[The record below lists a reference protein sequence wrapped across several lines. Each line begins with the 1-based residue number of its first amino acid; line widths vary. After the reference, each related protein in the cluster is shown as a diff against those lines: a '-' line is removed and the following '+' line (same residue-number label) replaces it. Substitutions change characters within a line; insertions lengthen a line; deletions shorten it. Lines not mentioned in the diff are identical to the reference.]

1 LKNLKISATITMVLG
16 GFVSLAM
23 IFLFL
28 ALSDIAHNEAD
39 LSLEWKVTG
48 ISMIVIGVFII
59 STFTSIGFLLKNW
72 NHLFEK

>member
-1 LKNLKISATITMVLG
+1 MKNLKISATITMVLG
-16 GFVSLAM
+16 FLAILAM

-39 LSLEWKVTG
+39 LSLEWRITG
-48 ISMIVIGVFII
+48 ISMIVIGIFII
-59 STFTSIGFLLKNW
+59 STFTTIGFLVKNW